1 MLPGL
6 TELLMAAQVTLAP
19 ASTPPTADQPARPV
33 VAQQALEALS
43 AAKVNCKYADFCCQP
58 ADGCKCN
65 GTCKP

>member
-6 TELLMAAQVTLAP
+6 TELLMAAQVTLVSPTAL
-19 ASTPPTADQPARPV
+19 PPTVGQPIT
-33 VAQQALEALS
+33 QQALQPLS
-43 AAKVNCKYADFCCQP
+43 LAKVNCKYADFCCSP